1 MSRVNDLED
10 LLASA
15 GTGWDFFEGVPEAI
29 RKRIE
34 LQGAR
39 TEEDRRTVAAA
50 WAAFAATPAGRMAL
64 DALFDTTLR
73 RTVYFV
79 NLGQEPG
86 AMAMW
91 GAFRE
96 GQNAVAHEIAR
107 QVALGRE
114 AEDQPKPRDI

>member
-1 MSRVNDLED
+1 MSAGNDFEQ

-15 GTGWDFFEGVPEAI
+15 GQGWDFFDGVDEAV

-34 LQGAR
+34 LRDAA
-39 TEEDRRTVAAA
+39 TAEDRKTIAAA
-50 WAAFAATPAGRMAL
+50 WAEFAATPGGRKAI

-91 GAFRE
+91 GCFRE
-96 GQNAVAHEIAR
+96 GQNAVAQAIAV
-107 QVALGRE
+107 QIALGRDSKE
-114 AEDQPKPRDI
+114 QPKPRDL